1 MNYLLVVQVFV
12 RTPGGSALRGN
23 QHKLFKR
30 ACRER
35 DWLVAEYLM
44 QALEALAKREGRR
57 THADAALLDWVAQM
71 SERELH

>member
-1 MNYLLVVQVFV
+1 MRKYQSFERLLRILIPFF
-12 RTPGGSALRGN
+12 R
-23 QHKLFKR
+23 
-30 ACRER
+30 
-35 DWLVAEYLM
+35 LM

>member
-1 MNYLLVVQVFV
+1 MTTLAQDL
-12 RTPGGSALRGN
+12 S
-23 QHKLFKR
+23 KLFKR